1 MKITDK
7 LPDLQSLLTSLNI
20 EESLRTI
27 AGNTSGS
34 MTFSM
39 SIDEAGTSYNFS
51 TSEPGGASENYSKRV
66 PYMAPTVETPVET
79 TPPVA
84 TPPTGTTTTTP
95 PGKK

>member
-51 TSEPGGASENYSKRV
+51 TSEPGGRERELLKAR
-66 PYMAPTVETPVET
+66 PVH
-79 TPPVA
+79 
-84 TPPTGTTTTTP
+84 GTDC
-95 PGKK
+95 